1 MEQVEDKKKLQELD
15 YAMEQVKLVEMEDSI
30 PSRSNVVVGI
40 DAHLLLPSS
49 SSIVVGID
57 ADMMHLRERLTS
69 MQTSWRLS
77 PSLSLFSRKYLIVLD
92 DIWSTNFWDEIR
104 MYFQDNNNNGSRI
117 VITTRES
124 TVANYADSLSSHH
137 QVKLLSE
144 FESWNLLHQLA
155 FGEENCPLV
164 LQDIGRK
171 IANDCGG
178 LPLAISVIG
187 GLLSKI
193 ERSKHVWEK
202 LGNNVIAAIAES
214 NEQCSSILSLSYNHL
229 PNHLKPCFLYIGAF
243 PEDYEIRGSN
253 LVRLLVAEG
262 FVKSNGERSLEEE
275 AEDWL
280 KSLVDRNLLMKS
292 DEDKYLYVK
301 NGPEVTLSNPRR
313 VSFDTSTVME
323 VVNVSQESTALTRSV
338 ICIGSM
344 SDDLPLGVFSA
355 SRLLRVLD
363 LMHMLFNVFPTEIFE
378 FVNLRFLGLD
388 CMSRTPRG
396 ISRLW
401 NLQTLIGYCRFDV
414 PSELWQLSQ
423 LRNLK
428 VREFELLKDEELM
441 NYSVM
446 KKMQMISITT
456 LTKEDGPN
464 IKKLAIDD
472 DFRST
477 TMAIDLC
484 HLHKL
489 EILRCYFMRTTPI
502 KFPDCRSKECR
513 GLCALHKQEVLTI
526 SDCEFKSEEETCDEE
541 WEAADGDEF
550 PSLHFLYLFKVVEE
564 IPNGIGEIP
573 RLQLIEF
580 KECSR
585 SVVASAKR
593 IEEEQSDNGNYDL
606 KLCIA
611 NTDPW

>member
-40 DAHLLLPSS
+40 DAHLLLPS
-49 SSIVVGID
+49 
-57 ADMMHLRERLTS
+57 
-69 MQTSWRLS
+69 
-77 PSLSLFSRKYLIVLD
+77 K
-92 DIWSTNFWDEIR
+92 
-104 MYFQDNNNNGSRI
+104 
-117 VITTRES
+117 
-124 TVANYADSLSSHH
+124 
-137 QVKLLSE
+137 
-144 FESWNLLHQLA
+144 
-155 FGEENCPLV
+155 
-164 LQDIGRK
+164 
-171 IANDCGG
+171 
-178 LPLAISVIG
+178 
-187 GLLSKI
+187 
-193 ERSKHVWEK
+193 
-202 LGNNVIAAIAES
+202 
-214 NEQCSSILSLSYNHL
+214 
-229 PNHLKPCFLYIGAF
+229 
-243 PEDYEIRGSN
+243 
-253 LVRLLVAEG
+253 
-262 FVKSNGERSLEEE
+262 
-275 AEDWL
+275 
-280 KSLVDRNLLMKS
+280 
-292 DEDKYLYVK
+292 
-301 NGPEVTLSNPRR
+301 VTLSNPRR

-344 SDDLPLGVFSA
+344 SDDLPLG
-355 SRLLRVLD
+355 
-363 LMHMLFNVFPTEIFE
+363 
-378 FVNLRFLGLD
+378 LD

-428 VREFELLKDEELM
+428 
-441 NYSVM
+441 
-446 KKMQMISITT
+446 
-456 LTKEDGPN
+456 
-464 IKKLAIDD
+464 
-472 DFRST
+472 
-477 TMAIDLC
+477 
-484 HLHKL
+484 
-489 EILRCYFMRTTPI
+489 
-502 KFPDCRSKECR
+502 
-513 GLCALHKQEVLTI
+513 EVLTI

-611 NTDPW
+611 NTDPCPLYAGEDVDACSHLRHQGQPLPEKGERASGPHGCWGGVVLLFHILKDDVRPIKNAIVIELRCFAMGGTRVSGTWRSIYILPRSTLPHTRPPSCPH